1 MRTAGILG
9 SLAIIAAA
17 GFGWYS
23 MAMTPSSG
31 SGEKAPVGVS
41 LEESMKKEMAVK
53 TVNKKIYGICTWREA
68 VSGDWRNIFPC
79 GRRSGRGFRLC
90 QRENGQDGLRTYRAD
105 RSRGNGSYFL

>member
-31 SGEKAPVGVS
+31 SGEK
-41 LEESMKKEMAVK
+41 
-53 TVNKKIYGICTWREA
+53 
-68 VSGDWRNIFPC
+68 
-79 GRRSGRGFRLC
+79 RLW
-90 QRENGQDGLRTYRAD
+90 G
-105 RSRGNGSYFL
+105 

>member
-41 LEESMKKEMAVK
+41 LDSANKTERLERKMGVEGTREE
-53 TVNKKIYGICTWREA
+53 R
-68 VSGDWRNIFPC
+68 
-79 GRRSGRGFRLC
+79 
-90 QRENGQDGLRTYRAD
+90 RENSY
-105 RSRGNGSYFL
+105 GNRRN